1 MTLCLNEKDD
11 KKNTVEISRRYS
23 DANGYYSSIFKNA
36 RKIKYHDAQR
46 QMSIS
51 VSAARTFYK
60 VNRHKMLRFE
70 LPGATS
76 IAI

>member
-1 MTLCLNEKDD
+1 MRKMT
-11 KKNTVEISRRYS
+11 KKITVEISRRYS
-23 DANGYYSSIFKNA
+23 DANGYYSNVFKNA

-51 VSAARTFYK
+51 VSAARTFSK

-70 LPGATS
+70 LPGDTS
-76 IAI
+76 IVI